1 MHSCNMQPPGYFWLP
16 VNGKFKVHVYSMP
29 PPHSAT
35 LSNAPLGRMLQSEH
49 IGQLSACQC
58 NCRQST
64 CNCGHDGCTSDHLGL
79 LVSVMHAQWD
89 ARLTV
94 TSPAYAGA
102 KFILLGLWQLTAQDI
117 NSIEYVPAFAWHN
130 FAPQSGFVPGPVPLI
145 RPVNMYFSLVVV
157 HTTAMLSRQWLVGLA
172 CINWTIL
179 LFLECRHGGVVN
191 TLQLQWSRGK
201 WEC

>member
-1 MHSCNMQPPGYFWLP
+1 
-16 VNGKFKVHVYSMP
+16 
-29 PPHSAT
+29 
-35 LSNAPLGRMLQSEH
+35 MLQSEH

-64 CNCGHDGCTSDHLGL
+64 CNCGRDGCTSDHLGL
-79 LVSVMHAQWD
+79 LVSVMHGQCD

-117 NSIEYVPAFAWHN
+117 NSKEYVPEFAWHN
-130 FAPQSGFVPGPVPLI
+130 FRPQPGLYLGRYHWSGQ
-145 RPVNMYFSLVVV
+145 PVNMYFSLVVA
-157 HTTAMLSRQWLVGLA
+157 HTTAMLSRQRLVGLA

-201 WEC
+201 WECYA